1 MDQSEFKKKLGEGT
15 FEKLSKKELRKLVEW
30 CLEVDDKT
38 KENKRFPRGT
48 SRLII
53 LMEELAELCQE
64 TSKFIRGKGDKDHIL
79 EEIADVRISIDYLE
93 HLINAKEEELD
104 HAIRIKA
111 DRLRTGTEKYLE
123 EYLDNHPKKNKK
135 KKKNKKGKKG
145 GKKNEK

>member
-1 MDQSEFKKKLGEGT
+1 MDQDEFKKKLGEET
-15 FEKLSKKELRKLVEW
+15 FEKLSKKELRKLIEW

-53 LMEELAELCQE
+53 LMEELAELGQE
-64 TSKFIRGKGDKDHIL
+64 TSKFIRGKGNKDHIM
-79 EEIADVRISIDYLE
+79 EEIADVRISIEYLE
-93 HLINAKEEELD
+93 HLINTKEEELD
-104 HAIRIKA
+104 HAMRIKA

-123 EYLDNHPKKNKK
+123 EYLNKHSKKK
-135 KKKNKKGKKG
+135 KKKNKKG